1 MASVFKV
8 KGMSCN
14 HCVQSVT
21 WALNRLEGVQN
32 AEVDFREG
40 EVRFDN
46 EGHLP
51 SEKVQEDIERA
62 GYEVVS

>member
-1 MASVFKV
+1 MASIFKV

-14 HCVQSVT
+14 HCAQSVT
-21 WALNRLEGVQN
+21 RALNSLAGVQN
-32 AEVDFREG
+32 VEVDLREG

-51 SEKVQEDIERA
+51 SEKVREAIERA